1 MANDFGF
8 TDLIK
13 KDEHERKKTNTK
25 NIPVDEIKENENNNY
40 ELVDIDK
47 LATSIEELG
56 LLQPLLVKKRG
67 KFEYELIAGHRR
79 FTAIKKLID
88 NNKLPSDYEVL
99 SKIIDSSENEIITRL
114 KLHETNLQT
123 RSLLNMEE
131 SEKISVVE
139 DYMNLIDQAKKQG
152 IEVNGK
158 PIKGKTRELVA
169 ERFGVS
175 HYTAQKIIRKVKE
188 GGEKEKPKKV
198 KSISTVTQLKKIVKQ
213 IEKLEFENTE
223 EEIKIK
229 EGIIKLLEEKAK

>member
-1 MANDFGF
+1 M
-8 TDLIK
+8 
-13 KDEHERKKTNTK
+13 
-25 NIPVDEIKENENNNY
+25 
-40 ELVDIDK
+40 
-47 LATSIEELG
+47 
-56 LLQPLLVKKRG
+56 
-67 KFEYELIAGHRR
+67 IAGHRR
-79 FTAIKKLID
+79 FTAIKKLIED
-88 NNKLPSDYEVL
+88 DKLPSDYEVL

-198 KSISTVTQLKKIVKQ
+198 KSVSTVTQLKKIVKQ

-223 EEIKIK
+223 EETKIK

>member
-1 MANDFGF
+1 
-8 TDLIK
+8 
-13 KDEHERKKTNTK
+13 
-25 NIPVDEIKENENNNY
+25 
-40 ELVDIDK
+40 
-47 LATSIEELG
+47 
-56 LLQPLLVKKRG
+56 
-67 KFEYELIAGHRR
+67 
-79 FTAIKKLID
+79 
-88 NNKLPSDYEVL
+88 
-99 SKIIDSSENEIITRL
+99 SSENEIITRL